1 MFYFN
6 GIEPVKKGKLK
17 LGVTTLHFLYKLN
30 IWIFVVWYSLH
41 CIAYKQLLF
50 WGWTMQVLFVDSI
63 IHFFLFDPV
72 FCSANEIVHPF
83 CPSSTVD
90 TWKRATKLDLHSVLK
105 QKHCL
110 LPLLPSWNFLVVG
123 FYFTLFIYL
132 FLIIIHSVWHFVLCV
147 VALFKVVVVQS
158 YREASAVLL

>member
-1 MFYFN
+1 M
-6 GIEPVKKGKLK
+6 KKGKLK

-63 IHFFLFDPV
+63 IHFFSVWSSLLFCKWDSPSFLPIFYCWHLEESNKIGFA
-72 FCSANEIVHPF
+72 FCSETETL
-83 CPSSTVD
+83 SS
-90 TWKRATKLDLHSVLK
+90 SSSS
-105 QKHCL
+105 L
-110 LPLLPSWNFLVVG
+110 LEFSSRG

-132 FLIIIHSVWHFVLCV
+132 FLIIIHSVWHFILCV
-147 VALFKVVVVQS
+147 VALFKVVVVQC